1 MITDARAAELQA
13 LVSLAGGRR
22 SVLERDEAE
31 DLARYRLLRGI
42 GRDPERLH
50 AALLVLEHMMR
61 VPKSSSDLVGEL
73 RALIDDVQEDSRLA
87 LLAAL
92 TARADSLERAEL
104 DRACSALAGGDKL
117 VLSATGT
124 PPEPAARGSVLFYRD
139 GKLHFG

>member
-22 SVLERDEAE
+22 SVLERDEAD
-31 DLARYRLLRGI
+31 DLTRYRLLRGI

-50 AALLVLEHMMR
+50 AALLVLEHMMK
-61 VPKSSSDLVGEL
+61 VPPSGSDLLGEL
-73 RALIDDVQEDSRLA
+73 DVLLDEFLGDSRLA

-104 DRACSALAGGDKL
+104 DRACSALAGGDKI

-124 PPEPAARGSVLFYRD
+124 PPEPAARGAVLFYRD